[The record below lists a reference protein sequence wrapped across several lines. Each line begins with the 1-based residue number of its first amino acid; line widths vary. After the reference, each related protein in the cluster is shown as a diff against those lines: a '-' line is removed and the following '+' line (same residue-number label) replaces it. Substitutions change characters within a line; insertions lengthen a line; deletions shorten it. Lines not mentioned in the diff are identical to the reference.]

1 MSNSDALFVGHYSM
15 GDTQHFF
22 EVSEREVSRMVTSV
36 SRVLKSFDR
45 FDNDCAL
52 VISPHDAWL
61 RTVPLQR
68 ALIADRKVVMDA
80 EDSPFEAP
88 RIEAFMRRMRP
99 SLVFGISSG
108 VLEGLKQMGF
118 DARTLFANAHVW
130 VTDAGAYTVLQ
141 EAECK
146 SLLRWAQLGPAVGL
160 ECAFGGGV
168 HVSERDW
175 VLAKDPRG
183 VLVSSR
189 LDPAPSLQECPT
201 GVMAEIVTQPCG
213 CGAIAPRVDLW
224 REA

>member
-1 MSNSDALFVGHYSM
+1 MNTSDAIFVGHYSD
-15 GDTQHFF
+15 GSTQHFL
-22 EVSEREVSRMVTSV
+22 EISEREVSRMMTGVA
-36 SRVLKSFDR
+36 RVLKSFDR
-45 FDNDCAL
+45 FANDYAL
-52 VISPHDAWL
+52 VVSPHDAWL

-88 RIEAFMRRMRP
+88 RIEAFMRRMQP
-99 SLVFGISSG
+99 ALVFGISSG
-108 VLEGLKQMGF
+108 VLDGLEQMGF
-118 DARTLFANAHVW
+118 DPQTLFLSAHVW
-130 VTDAGAYTVLQ
+130 VTDAGAYARLQ
-141 EAECK
+141 GAQCQ
-146 SLLRWAQLGPAVGL
+146 SLLRWTQLGPATGL

-189 LDPAPSLQECPT
+189 LDPAVALQECQT
-201 GVMAEIVTQPCG
+201 GVVAEIVTQPCA

-224 REA
+224 RQD